1 MEKSKEKVKWYK
13 SPSTILDIF
22 VYIVCCA
29 FLTLGAILIGKKA
42 IQLWMEEPIV
52 KYYFCG
58 VLVIAAVCLSIANIG
73 SFNRKYIS
81 NDSDSSKRQN
91 DFLFESDIRREEGRY
106 SDRRNVVE

>member
-1 MEKSKEKVKWYK
+1 MANNKEKIKWYK
-13 SPSTILDIF
+13 NASAILDIF

-29 FLTLGAILIGKKA
+29 FLTRGALLIGKKA

-58 VLVIAAVCLSIANIG
+58 ILVIAAVCLSIANIG

-91 DFLFESDIRREEGRY
+91 DFFFESDIRREEGRY